1 MKKLRVMSVMAHQD
15 DFEFEAAGLFLRLR
29 EYYGDNVELK
39 VLTTSTGLSGHH
51 VMDTDQTIRVREAE
65 AIASADVVGA
75 EYENLRQLDGSHIPA
90 QVFCDRNMLGG
101 LWNAIRAFAPDYIIA
116 PPLVTNPLAGIH
128 IDHQHT
134 AEAVR
139 LVAYQLGVPNAYP
152 TINAPRQ
159 TRFPVPAIL
168 TCPDAYCKEALWHFG
183 VDCNN
188 VREKKISMLLKHK
201 SQICEWLPFVNSLNN
216 TDQALAGNDP
226 LGVCAAGGEGRTGFP
241 LPFLEQ
247 RKYSVTLDAVK
258 HLRQGDAFPVIQQKK
273 AAVKLE
279 VLQLPVLLY
288 GICISKRHRYRR
300 RSDARGNPTQ
310 STASRQAAAYA
321 PFQKSADWSF

>member
-51 VMDTDQTIRVREAE
+51 IMDTDQTIRVREAE

-75 EYENLRQLDGSHIPA
+75 QYENLRQLDGSHIPA

-116 PPLVTNPLAGIH
+116 PPVVTNPLAGIH

-168 TCPDAYCKEALWHFG
+168 TCPDAYCKESLWHFG

-216 TDQALAGNDP
+216 TDPALAGTAEWDESVWRSNLDAR
-226 LGVCAAGGEGRTGFP
+226 VTAVNKRHGFDDAVFREYFAVTRWGFVP
-241 LPFLEQ
+241 PAEKIEQDFPFLFWNKEN
-247 RKYSVTLDAVK
+247 TL
-258 HLRQGDAFPVIQQKK
+258 
-273 AAVKLE
+273 
-279 VLQLPVLLY
+279 
-288 GICISKRHRYRR
+288 
-300 RSDARGNPTQ
+300 
-310 STASRQAAAYA
+310 
-321 PFQKSADWSF
+321 

>member
-116 PPLVTNPLAGIH
+116 PPVVTNPLAGIH

-216 TDQALAGNDP
+216 TDPALA
-226 LGVCAAGGEGRTGFP
+226 AAEWDENVWRSNLDRRVNAVNMRHGFDDAVFREYFAVTRWGFVP
-241 LPFLEQ
+241 PAEKVEQDFPFLFWNREN
-247 RKYSVTLDAVK
+247 TL
-258 HLRQGDAFPVIQQKK
+258 
-273 AAVKLE
+273 
-279 VLQLPVLLY
+279 
-288 GICISKRHRYRR
+288 
-300 RSDARGNPTQ
+300 
-310 STASRQAAAYA
+310 
-321 PFQKSADWSF
+321 

>member
-116 PPLVTNPLAGIH
+116 PPVVTNPLAGIH

-216 TDQALAGNDP
+216 TDPALA
-226 LGVCAAGGEGRTGFP
+226 AAEWDENVWRSNLDCRVNAVNKRHGFDDAVFHEYFAVTRWGFVP
-241 LPFLEQ
+241 PAEKVEQDFPFLFWNREN
-247 RKYSVTLDAVK
+247 TL
-258 HLRQGDAFPVIQQKK
+258 
-273 AAVKLE
+273 
-279 VLQLPVLLY
+279 
-288 GICISKRHRYRR
+288 
-300 RSDARGNPTQ
+300 
-310 STASRQAAAYA
+310 
-321 PFQKSADWSF
+321 

>member
-116 PPLVTNPLAGIH
+116 PPVVTNPLAGIH

-216 TDQALAGNDP
+216 TDPALA
-226 LGVCAAGGEGRTGFP
+226 AAEWDENVWRSNLDRRVTAVNKRHGFDDAVFREYFAVTRWGFVP
-241 LPFLEQ
+241 PAEKVEQDFPFLFWNREN
-247 RKYSVTLDAVK
+247 TL
-258 HLRQGDAFPVIQQKK
+258 
-273 AAVKLE
+273 
-279 VLQLPVLLY
+279 
-288 GICISKRHRYRR
+288 
-300 RSDARGNPTQ
+300 
-310 STASRQAAAYA
+310 
-321 PFQKSADWSF
+321 